1 MPMHSPRITPLL
13 SAEQLNEAIASVAQ
27 RINRCYDPC
36 TQISVVVLLQGAVPF
51 ARALLPLLTVPF
63 ERLELRAS
71 SYHGT
76 TQSQGVVELAALPRE
91 QIEGREV
98 LLVDDI
104 YDSGHTLRAV
114 SEYVQ
119 TLRPASLRS
128 CVLLE
133 KRRQHEISMEPD
145 FVGLEVA
152 DTFVVGFGLDYQEQY
167 RDLAYV
173 AELQLC

>member
-1 MPMHSPRITPLL
+1 MATLYPIITPLY
-13 SAEQLNEAIASVAQ
+13 SAQQLNEAIASVAQ
-27 RINRCYDPC
+27 RINRCYAPS
-36 TQISVVVLLQGAVPF
+36 TQLSVVVLLQGALPF
-51 ARALLPLLTVPF
+51 ARALLPLITLPL

-76 TQSQGVVELAALPRE
+76 TSSKGVVELAALSRE

-104 YDSGHTLRAV
+104 YDSGRTLRAV
-114 SEYVQ
+114 SEYLH
-119 TLRPASLRS
+119 TLRPATLRS

-133 KRRQHEISMEPD
+133 KRREHEIAMVPD

-152 DTFVVGFGLDYQEQY
+152 DTFLVGFGLDYQGKY
-167 RDLAYV
+167 RELDFV
-173 AELQLC
+173 AELQPA